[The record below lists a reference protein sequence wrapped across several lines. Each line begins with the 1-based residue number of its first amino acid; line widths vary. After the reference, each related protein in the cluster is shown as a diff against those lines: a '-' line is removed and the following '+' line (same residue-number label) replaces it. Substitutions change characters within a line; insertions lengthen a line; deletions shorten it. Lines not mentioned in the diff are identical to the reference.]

1 MAQLFS
7 PRANVYS
14 QVIIFGTV
22 VLVCAAGWATSTIYW
37 SPYTTYV
44 DVPFDQ
50 PVPFS
55 HKHHVGDD
63 GIDCR
68 YCHASVE
75 KSAFAGLPSTQTCM
89 TCHSQ
94 IFTDAPVLAPVRQ
107 SLATNT
113 PLKWNRV
120 HDLPGFVY
128 FNHSIH
134 IAKGVGCS
142 TCHGRIDQMP
152 LTWRVNTLY
161 MKWCLDCHR
170 QPQKYVRPPD
180 KIYDITW
187 QPAQERPHDGAALV
201 AQYHIDTSG
210 RLTNCSICHR

>member
-7 PRANVYS
+7 PKANVHS
-14 QVIIFGTV
+14 RLILFLPVFLICF
-22 VLVCAAGWATSTIYW
+22 AGFATEKIYW
-37 SPYTTYV
+37 SSFTTYV
-44 DVPFDQ
+44 NVPFEQ

-55 HKHHVGDD
+55 HKHHVAED

-68 YCHASVE
+68 YCHTSAE
-75 KSAFAGLPSTQTCM
+75 KSSFAGVPPTETCM

-94 IFTDAPVLAPVRQ
+94 IWTDSSMLAPVRA
-107 SLATNT
+107 SLTTNT

-120 HDLPGFVY
+120 HDLPDFVY

-134 IAKGVGCS
+134 ISKGIGCS
-142 TCHGRIDQMP
+142 TCHGQIEQMP
-152 LTWRVNTLY
+152 LTRKVETLY

-170 QPQKYVRPPD
+170 NPQKYVRPPG
-180 KIYDITW
+180 KIYDMAW
-187 QPAQERPHDGAALV
+187 EPAEDQHGEGKRLVQE
-201 AQYHIDTSG
+201 YHIDTSG

>member
-7 PRANVYS
+7 PRANIHS
-14 QVIIFGTV
+14 RVIIV
-22 VLVCAAGWATSTIYW
+22 SAILLVCATGWVTSEIYW

-44 DVPFDQ
+44 DVAFQQ

-68 YCHASVE
+68 YCHTTVE
-75 KSAFAGLPSTQTCM
+75 KSAFAGLPSTDTCM

-94 IFTDAPVLAPVRQ
+94 IWNDTPMLAPVRK
-107 SLATNT
+107 SLASNT
-113 PLKWNRV
+113 PLRWNRV
-120 HDLPGFVY
+120 HDLPDYVY

-134 IAKGVGCS
+134 VAKGIGCS
-142 TCHGRIDQMP
+142 TCHGRVDQMP
-152 LTWRVNTLY
+152 LIRKTQTLY

-170 QPQKYVRPPD
+170 APQKYIRPRD
-180 KIYDITW
+180 KIYDMAW
-187 QPAQERPHDGAALV
+187 RPSQDRHGEGQELIS
-201 AQYHIDTSG
+201 QYHVDTSG
-210 RLTNCSICHR
+210 RLTNCSTCHR